1 MIKSLKTRQICVFF
15 IAFMPVTKFF
25 MMPSVA
31 AKIAGRDAWI
41 SCVFNIAI
49 DFAALLFMLKAS
61 KNANTDFFGLC
72 EKSLGKI
79 GSRVFYALFAAYFL
93 LKAYVPISEQRDYVE
108 LTLYSAL
115 PTVLDFMPFILL
127 AFYLSQNKLR
137 IIGRISDAVWIFA
150 VCAYILLFALSV
162 TNADFSSLL
171 PIGKTPIKKIA
182 KGSFSSLNWYGDAA
196 YFVFFIGRFEHKK
209 GDTLKIAAS
218 YLLSA
223 LAVLGFIT
231 LFYSV
236 FSSIA
241 FRQRYALTE
250 MAKYSTVIN
259 NVGRFDYFSIFFLLF
274 ASAFSMSL
282 PLYFACRLITRA
294 IPVKHTK
301 LVSVSLF
308 AIYATLLIIFK
319 EYNAS
324 METFVETYGGY
335 IFLFFGNVVPILV
348 SLLCLKEEKKIE
360 TLKN

>member
-1 MIKSLKTRQICVFF
+1 MLKSLKTRQICAFF
-15 IAFMPVTKFF
+15 IAFTPVIKFF

-31 AKIAGRDAWI
+31 AKIAGRDEWLC
-41 SCVFNIAI
+41 CVINIVI
-49 DFAALLFMLKAS
+49 DFASLLLLLLTCRKI
-61 KNANTDFFGLC
+61 NTDFFGLC
-72 EKSLGKI
+72 ERSLGKA
-79 GSRVFYALFAAYFL
+79 GARVFYALFAAYFL

-115 PTVLDFMPFILL
+115 PTVLDFMPFMLL

-150 VCAYILLFALSV
+150 VGAYILLFALSV
-162 TNADFSSLL
+162 SNADFSSLL
-171 PIGKTPIKKIA
+171 PIGKTPVKTVA
-182 KGSFSSLNWYGDAA
+182 KGAFASLNWYGDAA
-196 YFVFFIGRFEHKK
+196 YFVFFIGRYEHKK
-209 GDTLKIAAS
+209 GDTLKIAGS

-274 ASAFSMSL
+274 ASAFSMAL
-282 PLYFACRLITRA
+282 PLFFACRLLTRA
-294 IPVKHTK
+294 IPVKRPK
-301 LVSVSLF
+301 IVGVCLF
-308 AIYATLLIIFK
+308 VVYTALLIIFK

-324 METFVETYGGY
+324 MEVFVENYGGY
-335 IFLFFGNVVPILV
+335 VFLLFGNVVPALV
-348 SLLCLKEEKKIE
+348 SIFALKEKNEKLE
-360 TLKN
+360 N